1 MLNPGRTECPSIKG
15 GVFSDECCMGKGRI
29 EIELLKKDGANIAI
43 FFGESFFLGKNP
55 KRRKTFLSVQNMFY
69 RSTDCKAQGLCR
81 EATVCYGNELSNCD
95 RPNTSSLPP

>member
-43 FFGESFFLGKNP
+43 IFRRVVFLGK
-55 KRRKTFLSVQNMFY
+55 KSKKT
-69 RSTDCKAQGLCR
+69 
-81 EATVCYGNELSNCD
+81 
-95 RPNTSSLPP
+95 